1 MQIRRLACNMQYKTD
16 QKKQNW
22 ANYEF
27 KTFECAIDVTEPLKN
42 I

>member
-16 QKKQNW
+16 KKQNW

-27 KTFECAIDVTEPLKN
+27 KTFECAIDVTEPLQN